1 MLTDSPNLFVDEEV
15 VEEDQQQ
22 KENSRWLIAR
32 RIINDLRERLDSL
45 EHLLDD
51 GASSVDLEALLER
64 RGSEDQPM
72 MASATFGKSI
82 DGVFDGEHMVGEDGR
97 VYMVPSNY
105 ASKSKLVEGD
115 LLRLTITDAGR
126 FVFKQKG
133 PIDRQRLIGIL
144 TFDDQSQG
152 WAVAANGSKYRVLP
166 ASVSF
171 FHGEPGD
178 EVVIFVPHH
187 TPSHWAAIENII
199 KMEG

>member
-1 MLTDSPNLFVDEEV
+1 MLTDSPDLFVDEDV
-15 VEEDQQQ
+15 VEEDQQ
-22 KENSRWLIAR
+22 KENSKWLVAR

-45 EHLLDD
+45 ERLLVD
-51 GASSVDLEALLER
+51 GAESADAEALLER
-64 RGSEDQPM
+64 RGSEDQPLL
-72 MASATFGKSI
+72 ASATFGKVME
-82 DGVFDGEHMVGEDGR
+82 GVFDGEHMVGEDGR

-133 PIDRQRLIGIL
+133 PMERQRFMGIL

-187 TPSHWAAIENII
+187 TPSRWAAIENII